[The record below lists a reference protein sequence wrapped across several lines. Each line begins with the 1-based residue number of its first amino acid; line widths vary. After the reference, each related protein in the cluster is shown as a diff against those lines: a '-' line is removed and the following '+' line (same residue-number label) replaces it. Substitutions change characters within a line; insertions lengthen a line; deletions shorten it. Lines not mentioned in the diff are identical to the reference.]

1 MYTRGFGRYLA
12 NVVPSIPERQIEVD
26 IIIVS
31 ETPQNEE
38 NKVEGIVADW
48 FRLFP
53 CELSAPAS
61 QGKTYLH

>member
-53 CELSAPAS
+53 CKP
-61 QGKTYLH
+61 